1 MSAENRDVNPELWDR
16 AMSLEAERL
25 RPETPPVDPWPLLIG
40 TLHRLL
46 TDPGLPDTETT
57 EES

>member
-1 MSAENRDVNPELWDR
+1 VVIDDFADR
-16 AMSLEAERL
+16 LRLLEAERL
-25 RPETPPVDPWPLLIG
+25 RPESLRPADPWPLLIG